1 VLPGPEVDPG
11 GPVGQ
16 LGQQCPESIRGL
28 APFGQSIDE
37 QTISV
42 QGFGPVVSVEL
53 PVPWVQVVVW
63 PVGGVGQVGF
73 GVVWPIVVDVLPSV
87 VDVGPL
93 VPSVVDEPCGLVD
106 SVL

>member
-37 QTISV
+37 QIIFV

-63 PVGGVGQVGF
+63 PVG
-73 GVVWPIVVDVLPSV
+73 
-87 VDVGPL
+87 
-93 VPSVVDEPCGLVD
+93 
-106 SVL
+106 

>member
-37 QTISV
+37 QIIFV

-73 GVVWPIVVDVLPSV
+73 GVVWPIIVDVLPSV

-93 VPSVVDEPCGLVD
+93 VPSVVDKPLGLVD

>member
-1 VLPGPEVDPG
+1 M
-11 GPVGQ
+11 
-16 LGQQCPESIRGL
+16 
-28 APFGQSIDE
+28 
-37 QTISV
+37 
-42 QGFGPVVSVEL
+42 
-53 PVPWVQVVVW
+53 PWVQVVVW

-73 GVVWPIVVDVLPSV
+73 EVVWPIIVDVLPSV